1 MGDIILFRSKLP
13 GHLRKNKAISKASGE
28 ICTAKI
34 LKFTRDR
41 CESGKSHPDLQQ
53 AGSHSILMKNPT
65 VQDWR

>member
-13 GHLRKNKAISKASGE
+13 GYLRKNKAISKASGE

-34 LKFTRDR
+34 LKFTR
-41 CESGKSHPDLQQ
+41 GKSGELHPDLQQ
-53 AGSHSILMKNPT
+53 AGSHSILIENPT